1 MDQYARS
8 YGMKNST
15 AIESNI
21 EDKRYDM
28 QDRYESQKA
37 EADLRYQQTV
47 SANEAK
53 AKAKETQLDKYEEDR
68 IGNGKLSKDLGGL
81 GKPKK

>member
-1 MDQYARS
+1 
-8 YGMKNST
+8 MKSKD

-37 EADLRYQQTV
+37 EADLQYQERV
-47 SANEAK
+47 SANK
-53 AKAKETQLDKYEEDR
+53 AKAKEKQAELDKYEADR
-68 IGNGKLSKDLGGL
+68 IGNGKLSKALGGI